1 MGQNKS
7 FFITFLVIFIHIVLV
22 VSRREKQALTYN
34 DIHVAMSDFRGQNKS
49 VKTLSARHIGF
60 PTVMFLFVRFMLPT
74 SYCTQCTVLYNNL
87 FQPAFLYN
95 L

>member
-34 DIHVAMSDFRGQNKS
+34 DITMSDYRGQNKS

-74 SYCTQCTVLYNNL
+74 SYCTV
-87 FQPAFLYN
+87 
-95 L
+95 

>member
-34 DIHVAMSDFRGQNKS
+34 DITMSDYRGQNKS

-74 SYCTQCTVLYNNL
+74 SYCPV
-87 FQPAFLYN
+87 
-95 L
+95 